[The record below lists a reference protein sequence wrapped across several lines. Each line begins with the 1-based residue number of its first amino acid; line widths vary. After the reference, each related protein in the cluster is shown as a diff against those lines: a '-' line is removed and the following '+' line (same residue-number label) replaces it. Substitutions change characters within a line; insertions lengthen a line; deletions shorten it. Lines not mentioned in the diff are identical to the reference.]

1 MLSWIAT
8 WMTTNVIACNI
19 AATPNNITIA
29 AEEHAGEDTV
39 LNRVGRNRKQQSNK
53 VHFHTSN
60 KEV

>member
-39 LNRVGRNRKQQSNK
+39 LNRVGRNRKQQSNTVTK
-53 VHFHTSN
+53 
-60 KEV
+60 